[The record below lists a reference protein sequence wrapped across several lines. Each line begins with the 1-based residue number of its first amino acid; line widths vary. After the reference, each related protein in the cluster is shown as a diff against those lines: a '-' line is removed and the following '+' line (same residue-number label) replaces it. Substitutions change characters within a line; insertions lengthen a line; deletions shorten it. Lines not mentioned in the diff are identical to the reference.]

1 MDHGTSTT
9 VTYTD
14 PSTGAAVTSTQTIT
28 TDPVSGGTTV
38 ENTQTATSTE
48 TTTTATFYDKEG
60 AELVFNNG
68 KWVYKATMSTV
79 KEGRE
84 QGDIDLEF
92 LTPST
97 MILNGKSWVVN
108 RHDSTVKPTDVH
120 SAPAGYEWLYDGTRG
135 EGADSNTYGGTL
147 MVHTSEADHSDA
159 HMFKLTM
166 GSGTNAQT
174 LYVYCVDFATTSI
187 PNYYKME
194 NVKDSDAYDESER
207 RHIQAIAKYGY
218 WGNSDPADEEEAK
231 TGSLAAIS
239 CGR

>member
-1 MDHGTSTT
+1 MAKKRRKLLALLLALTLIVGQLAVPAMATEGANSASNGNPQPPAPENVQITETPVDHGTSTT

-48 TTTTATFYDKEG
+48 TTTT
-60 AELVFNNG
+60 
-68 KWVYKATMSTV
+68 
-79 KEGRE
+79 
-84 QGDIDLEF
+84 
-92 LTPST
+92 
-97 MILNGKSWVVN
+97 
-108 RHDSTVKPTDVH
+108 
-120 SAPAGYEWLYDGTRG
+120 
-135 EGADSNTYGGTL
+135 
-147 MVHTSEADHSDA
+147 
-159 HMFKLTM
+159 
-166 GSGTNAQT
+166 
-174 LYVYCVDFATTSI
+174 SI
-187 PNYYKME
+187 PNYYYKME